1 MKAVERNW
9 EIVDAVA
16 RSPLFAEAEVE
27 PGIDLAAVERAL
39 LATDRVAA
47 SDCER
52 LVLATRELARTY
64 RRLLEASRPYDGA

>member
-1 MKAVERNW
+1 MKEVERSW

-16 RSPLFAEAEVE
+16 RSPLLSSAEVE

-39 LATDRVAA
+39 LATDCVTA

-64 RRLLEASRPYDGA
+64 RRLAGGASS